1 MSEREG
7 IFVQNLWVERETP
20 QVKVEEIGASSAP
33 LESMAFFFA
42 SFCEPWSKEFMKC
55 RANTFDPKDC
65 LPEGRKVTRCGLNLY
80 IFLDNC
86 IESKNLKRIVIRNGL
101 TTGNV

>member
-7 IFVQNLWVERETP
+7 IFIEGLWVERESP
-20 QVKVEEIGASSAP
+20 EPKVQEVGATSAP

-55 RANTFDPKDC
+55 RSRTFDPREC
-65 LPEGRKVTRCGLNLY
+65 LPEGRKVTRCGLDL
-80 IFLDNC
+80 
-86 IESKNLKRIVIRNGL
+86 
-101 TTGNV
+101 